1 MKLKLVLPAVAVLVA
16 AWLGMWVS
24 DTGLLV
30 YSAESRVPL
39 SRDCRYLIGVTV
51 LKRIEPLAKR
61 CEVLRTVG
69 R

>member
-1 MKLKLVLPAVAVLVA
+1 VKLKLVLPAVAVLVV

-30 YSAESRVPL
+30 YSADTRVPL
-39 SRDCRYLIGVTV
+39 ARDCRYLIGVTV
-51 LKRIEPLAKR
+51 LKRIEPLAQR

-69 R
+69 K

>member
-1 MKLKLVLPAVAVLVA
+1 MKPKLVLPFAAVLVA
-16 AWLGMWVS
+16 AWLGMWVTDS
-24 DTGLLV
+24 GLLV
-30 YSAESRVPL
+30 YSADTRAPL
-39 SRDCRYLIGVTV
+39 IRECHYLIGVTV

>member
-1 MKLKLVLPAVAVLVA
+1 MKLKLVSLAVAVLAV

-30 YSAESRVPL
+30 YSAEARVPL
-39 SRDCRYLIGVTV
+39 ARDCRYLIGVTV
-51 LKRIEPLAKR
+51 LKRIEPLAQR

>member
-1 MKLKLVLPAVAVLVA
+1 MKLKLVLPAVVVL

-30 YSAESRVPL
+30 YSADTRVPL
-39 SRDCRYLIGVTV
+39 ARDCRYLIGVTV
-51 LKRIEPLAKR
+51 LKRIEPLAQR

-69 R
+69 K

>member
-1 MKLKLVLPAVAVLVA
+1 MKRKLVLPVVAVLAA
-16 AWLGMWVS
+16 AWLGMWVT

-30 YSAESRVPL
+30 YSADTRAPL
-39 SRDCRYLIGVTV
+39 IRECRYLVGVTV
-51 LKRIEPLAKR
+51 VKRIEPLAQR